1 MNNFL
6 KSTIIGGVVFVIPF
20 IIIVTLLLK
29 VIKMMMLVSVPIGSL
44 IPVDEIAGIAIADLL
59 ALISVI
65 IICFL
70 AGLAAKSLYAKRIHE
85 SIDSKLRLL
94 IPGYAFIKGFTGGI
108 EKDSEDK
115 YLIPVMAKFDD
126 SSQIGFEVER
136 LDNGLVVVYLPGA
149 PNPWSGNVVYMTE
162 DRIEKLNLKFSAVAK
177 IIKRIGIGS
186 AEAISNSKINQI

>member
-94 IPGYAFIKGFTGGI
+94 MPGYAFIKGFTGGI
-108 EKDSEDK
+108 EKDSEDN
-115 YLIPVMAKFDD
+115 YLIPVMVKLDD
-126 SSQIGFEVER
+126 SAQIGFEVER

-162 DRIEKLNLKFSAVAK
+162 DRIEKLNLKFSEVAK
-177 IIKRIGIGS
+177 VMKRIGIGS
-186 AEAISNSKINQI
+186 GEAIANAKINQI

>member
-1 MNNFL
+1 MNSFL
-6 KSTIIGGVVFVIPF
+6 KSTVIGGLVFVIPF

-94 IPGYAFIKGFTGGI
+94 IPGYAFIRGFAGSLDKNKGD
-108 EKDSEDK
+108 E
-115 YLIPVMAKFDD
+115 YLIPVIAKFDD
-126 SSQIGFEVER
+126 SSQLGFEVER
-136 LDNGLVVVYLPGA
+136 LDNGLVVVYLPGS

-162 DRIEKLNLKFSAVAK
+162 DRIEKLNIKFSSVAK
-177 IIKRIGIGS
+177 IIQRIGIGS
-186 AEAISNSKINQI
+186 GEAISNYKINQI

>member
-6 KSTIIGGVVFVIPF
+6 KSTIIGGLVFVIPF
-20 IIIVTLLLK
+20 IIIDALLLK
-29 VIKMMMLVSVPIGSL
+29 AIKTMRLVSVPIGSV
-44 IPVDEIAGIAIADLL
+44 IPVGKIAGIAIADLL
-59 ALISVI
+59 VLISVI

-70 AGLAAKSLYAKRIHE
+70 AGLAAKSLYVKRIRE

-108 EKDSEDK
+108 EKKSEDE

-126 SSQIGFEVER
+126 SSQLGFEVER

-162 DRIEKLNLKFSAVAK
+162 DRIEKLKLKFSEIGKVM
-177 IIKRIGIGS
+177 KRIGIGS
-186 AEAISNSKINQI
+186 GEAISNSKINQI